1 MPHECKQ
8 AICKKKVLRAIFLDF
23 TKNNTELYQRYTHWE
38 TKNTLASYCFHTRP
52 LPVALQVSAL
62 KGSTLTYLSFDPV
75 ASNCP
80 QGLQATQ

>member
-1 MPHECKQ
+1 MPHKCKQ
-8 AICKKKVLRAIFLDF
+8 WERKTILKGIFLGL
-23 TKNNTELYQRYTHWE
+23 TKSSTELYQRYTWGNI
-38 TKNTLASYCFHTRP
+38 KNTLGGYCLHTRP